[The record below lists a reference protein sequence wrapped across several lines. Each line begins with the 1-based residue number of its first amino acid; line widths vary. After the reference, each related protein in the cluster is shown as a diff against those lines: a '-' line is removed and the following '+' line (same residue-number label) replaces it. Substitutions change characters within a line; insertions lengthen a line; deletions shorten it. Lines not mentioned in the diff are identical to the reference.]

1 MDASNFRPEKS
12 IKMHYFVDAS
22 KTIGYC
28 LHDDNNKGENIMRPI
43 DKMIKRLETELKNL
57 IADENVDK
65 NALRLKVERLNKA
78 YLLLDKCNVYTANK
92 ATK

>member
-1 MDASNFRPEKS
+1 
-12 IKMHYFVDAS
+12 MHYFVDAS
-22 KTIGYC
+22 KTIGNKC